1 MAAFSSIVLAAAV
14 AVSAASAAYSAYSAN
29 EAAEEQE
36 EQLKKQ
42 QEQARQAGE
51 VQKQNQ
57 LAAAKATRA
66 QQRAQLAASGVS
78 LSDETDSTVMQLG
91 TDLDTSLNRNLNL
104 IDTQTGWTVGN
115 LQSQINMLPS
125 AGAIATGAALK
136 FGASA
141 ANTYANCKAAD
152 KNSNLLERSYTQNA
166 STRTFDT
173 AQGTAIGS
181 LLNGTAT
188 LASQN
193 AGGSSYNTGANINLN
208 YLNLR

>member
-1 MAAFSSIVLAAAV
+1 MAAFSSIAAIVAV
-14 AVSAASAAYSAYSAN
+14 AVAAASSAYSAYSQN

-36 EQLKKQ
+36 EQMKKQ

-57 LAAAKATRA
+57 SAAAKATRA

-78 LSDETDSTVMQLG
+78 LSDETDSTVTQLG
-91 TDLDTSLNRNLNL
+91 TDLNTSLNRNLNL

-125 AGAIATGAALK
+125 TGAIAGGAALK
-136 FGASA
+136 FGASVA
-141 ANTYANCKAAD
+141 STYANYKASD
-152 KNSNLLERSYTQNA
+152 TNSNLLERSYTQNA

-173 AQGTAIGS
+173 AQGTYTGS
-181 LLNGTAT
+181 LLNGTVSP
-188 LASQN
+188 ASSTQ
-193 AGGSSYNTGANINLN
+193 SYNTGANINLN
-208 YLNLR
+208 LR

>member
-1 MAAFSSIVLAAAV
+1 MAAYTSIEATIALVV
-14 AVSAASAAYSAYSAN
+14 AAASAAYTAYTQN

-36 EQLKKQ
+36 EQMKKQ

-57 LAAAKATRA
+57 IAAAKATRA
-66 QQRAQLAASGVS
+66 QQQAQLAASGVS
-78 LSDETDSTVMQLG
+78 LSDETDSTVIQLG

-125 AGAIATGAALK
+125 TGAIATGAALK

-141 ANTYANCKAAD
+141 ASTYASLKAAEINS
-152 KNSNLLERSYTQNA
+152 KAAETNSNLLERSYTQNA

-173 AQGTAIGS
+173 A
-181 LLNGTAT
+181 
-188 LASQN
+188 
-193 AGGSSYNTGANINLN
+193 AGGSSYSFMNVKDLNLLNGTDLN

>member
-1 MAAFSSIVLAAAV
+1 MAAYTSIVATIALVV
-14 AVSAASAAYSAYSAN
+14 AAASAAYTAYTQN

-36 EQLKKQ
+36 EQMKKQ

-57 LAAAKATRA
+57 IAAAKATRA

-78 LSDETDSTVMQLG
+78 LSDETDSTVIQLG

-125 AGAIATGAALK
+125 TGAIATGAALK
-136 FGASA
+136 FAASA
-141 ANTYANCKAAD
+141 ASTYANLKVAD
-152 KNSNLLERSYTQNA
+152 TNSNLLERSYTQNA

-173 AQGTAIGS
+173 AQGTYTGS
-181 LLNGTAT
+181 LLNGTVRPVSST
-188 LASQN
+188 Q
-193 AGGSSYNTGANINLN
+193 SYNTGVDINLN
-208 YLNLR
+208 LR

>member
-1 MAAFSSIVLAAAV
+1 MAISSSIIAGISLAI
-14 AVSAASAAYSAYSAN
+14 SAASSAYSAYTQN

-36 EQLKKQ
+36 DLMKKQ

-57 LAAAKATRA
+57 IAAAKATRA

-78 LSDETDSTVMQLG
+78 LSDETDSTVIQLG

-104 IDTQTGWTVGN
+104 IDTQTGWTVDN

-125 AGAIATGAALK
+125 TGAIATGAALK

-141 ANTYANCKAAD
+141 ASTYASLKAAEINS
-152 KNSNLLERSYTQNA
+152 KAAETNSNLLERSYTQNA
-166 STRTFDT
+166 SFDT
-173 AQGTAIGS
+173 AAGGS
-181 LLNGTAT
+181 RYSFLNGMNLNLLNGTD
-188 LASQN
+188 LKD
-193 AGGSSYNTGANINLN
+193 
-208 YLNLR
+208 LNLR